1 MLPDRST
8 LKRQRLVE
16 SAKIEKGQMRHF
28 EQFSNIVIELFKCGK
43 EIKASPPHFQVQNC
57 FLVHDHQVAQ

>member
-1 MLPDRST
+1 MLPDRSP

-16 SAKIEKGQMRHF
+16 RAKIEKGQMRYF

-43 EIKASPPHFQVQNC
+43 EIKASPPIFK
-57 FLVHDHQVAQ
+57 FKAAF